1 MKACVALRVPCYSY
15 LVHFFTSGR
24 RITSARFGL
33 EGVGRTSVGHGVGN
47 TKEQNWHRIY
57 SQTLFTQFSSHP
69 YLCLPWMLDIF
80 SINNCTKFFLH
91 LLKDGLRFRN
101 GNIQLW
107 RTSAWS
113 MNKIILKWENMKIK
127 MWEQINKSFGRKGLT
142 WDSFWHWLCQK
153 CRPRGSSDLTFL
165 CIVETLVST

>member
-113 MNKIILKWENMKIK
+113 TYESYLK
-127 MWEQINKSFGRKGLT
+127 MWKYENKFNLITNLLEGKVWPGIVFDIGRVKSVDLFISSIGILA
-142 WDSFWHWLCQK
+142 HYYVL
-153 CRPRGSSDLTFL
+153 RPL
-165 CIVETLVST
+165 